1 MLQHKGGKCR
11 GERLTQAGKLQILM
25 LNLNLNQQQ
34 ETGSLK
40 IQTNNQIGMKERKE
54 DQDMKEDLLE
64 EKMNPG
70 RTMIEDRENL
80 ESILTVE
87 DQISEEMN
95 ILDKKENPQ
104 DPEPGLMNTVREGT
118 GTDQYMKMKYP
129 GDKSLDTETP

>member
-1 MLQHKGGKCR
+1 
-11 GERLTQAGKLQILM
+11 
-25 LNLNLNQQQ
+25 
-34 ETGSLK
+34 
-40 IQTNNQIGMKERKE
+40 MKEQKE

-80 ESILTVE
+80 ESILMVE

-104 DPEPGLMNTVREGT
+104 DPELGLMNTVREGT